1 MKGIKPA
8 NPPPSLLVSDFR
20 LGGHT
25 SQMTSPHRR
34 GGGKSRRY
42 RRLVTYEQADE
53 SREESPHHHSAVRC
67 PARPLRNGDSI
78 GYLTPKGG
86 DGARSAGP
94 KKWGGGEA
102 SASVELRGVW
112 LV

>member
-1 MKGIKPA
+1 VKGIKLA

-25 SQMTSPHRR
+25 SKITSPHRR

-53 SREESPHHHSAVRC
+53 SRGGFHIIIRRLAVPPTCSGSAV
-67 PARPLRNGDSI
+67 
-78 GYLTPKGG
+78 
-86 DGARSAGP
+86 
-94 KKWGGGEA
+94 
-102 SASVELRGVW
+102 V
-112 LV
+112 